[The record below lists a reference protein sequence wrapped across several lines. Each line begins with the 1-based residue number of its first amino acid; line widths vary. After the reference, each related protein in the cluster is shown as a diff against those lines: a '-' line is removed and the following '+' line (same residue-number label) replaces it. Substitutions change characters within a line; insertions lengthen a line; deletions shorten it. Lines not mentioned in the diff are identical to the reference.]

1 MVYIIFVETLNR
13 VLCGSRKE
21 KKSRNKKEAN
31 LLRYLFERMLPVIIM
46 TANVCKYTEII
57 A

>member
-1 MVYIIFVETLNR
+1 VCSV
-13 VLCGSRKE
+13 VQE

>member
-1 MVYIIFVETLNR
+1 VCSGVQ
-13 VLCGSRKE
+13 E
-21 KKSRNKKEAN
+21 KKSRNIKETN